1 MDNVASPT
9 SQPKRLFQIGAPTQ
23 KTLPPKPQ
31 QSKPPGDP
39 EPNFADSIPVDIS
52 MEQKHAIEKRNKE
65 ILENELW
72 DQKLEFTPRPYL
84 AHVQFSNFC
93 NMSCIMCWN
102 GANPRTKKLTPELVE
117 KLAIELGPEVS
128 VIEPYS
134 GSEPLALT
142 WKETLRIAKQYG
154 VLLLMTTNAQ
164 FLNEERFNEL
174 KDFTET
180 LYLSIDSH
188 IPYIYEK
195 IRLRAKTDDVF
206 RNIGPAI
213 KMARQH
219 GLECTV
225 NIVLMTYNA
234 PFIAESTAWFNDLGI
249 ESVNVIQMM
258 DVNHQSHFY
267 DALAHCST
275 EYVNH
280 VKEQTIE
287 VCRERKMRLI
297 WNVGYPQ
304 TFDFRVDGVPTNER
318 KVQNDHWSWRMRYMH
333 PGFCRQ
339 AYNRMRIEVDG
350 NVSPCCYATEGQLRL
365 GNLGDENFYDEVWNG
380 VQSQDLRRGMY
391 TGDVPSLCVNCNVRT
406 VPDPRPN
413 MPFIDT
419 VQKDPAWKKFFR
431 QKVVNDASMKVVGPE
446 HAMRLDMA
454 PLMQLETPYKSRKL
468 LVSLAAGGETKHI
481 VTVKV
486 RAKVKDGVA
495 RFVLPKKAWK
505 QLRTNIGYW
514 WAAWQLSDDGESI
527 IRVDKMPC
535 VIRHQPIARVEGSNL
550 GYDDEGHYALVNLGA
565 DKAKQLKN
573 QG

>member
-1 MDNVASPT
+1 MDHLASQT
-9 SQPKRLFQIGAPTQ
+9 SEPVQLVQIGT
-23 KTLPPKPQ
+23 PKPKPEKNPA
-31 QSKPPGDP
+31 KPPGEP
-39 EPNFADSIPVDIS
+39 PPNFADSIPVDIS
-52 MEQKHAIEKRNKE
+52 MEEKHGIEKRNKQ
-65 ILENELW
+65 ILEKELW
-72 DQKLEFTPRPYL
+72 DKKLSFTPRPYL

-102 GANPRTKKLTPELVE
+102 GANPRTKKLSPELVE
-117 KLAIELGPEVS
+117 KLAQELGPEVS

-164 FLNEERFNEL
+164 FLTEERFNEL

-188 IPYIYEK
+188 IPYVYEK
-195 IRLRAKTDDVF
+195 IRLRAKTDAVF
-206 RNIGPAI
+206 QHIGPAI
-213 KMARQH
+213 KLAKQH

-234 PFIAESTAWFNDLGI
+234 AFIADSTAWFNDLGV
-249 ESVNVIQMM
+249 ESINVIQMM

-267 DALAHCST
+267 DALAHCSP
-275 EYVNH
+275 EYINH

-287 VCRERKMRLI
+287 VCKERKMRLV

-304 TFDFRVDGVPTNER
+304 IYDFREDGVPTNQR
-318 KVQNDHWSWRMRYMH
+318 KVMNDHWSWRMRYMH

-350 NVSPCCYATEGQLRL
+350 NVTPCCYATEDQLKL

-380 VQSQDLRRGMY
+380 VAAQDLRRGMY

-413 MPFIDT
+413 MPFIEQ
-419 VQKDPAWKKFFR
+419 VESDPKWKRFFR
-431 QKVVNDASMKVVGPE
+431 QEVIRDVSMKVVGPD
-446 HAMRLDMA
+446 HAMRLEAA

-468 LVSLAAGGETKHI
+468 LIALAAGGETGHV

-486 RAKVKDGVA
+486 RAKIKDGVA
-495 RFVLPKKAWK
+495 RFVFPKKVWK
-505 QLRTNIGYW
+505 QLHTNIGYW
-514 WAAWQLSDDGESI
+514 WAAWQHSDDGKTL

-535 VIRHQPIARVEGSNL
+535 VIRHEAIARLEGSNL
-550 GYDDEGHYALVNLGA
+550 GYDDEGHHAKLNLGA
-565 DKAKQLKN
+565 DKAKRLDT
-573 QG
+573 

>member
-1 MDNVASPT
+1 MDHLASQT
-9 SQPKRLFQIGAPTQ
+9 SEPVQLVQIGT
-23 KTLPPKPQ
+23 PKPKPEKNPA
-31 QSKPPGDP
+31 KPPGEP
-39 EPNFADSIPVDIS
+39 PPNFADSIPVDIS
-52 MEQKHAIEKRNKE
+52 MEEKHGIEKRNKQ
-65 ILENELW
+65 ILEKELW
-72 DQKLEFTPRPYL
+72 DKKLSFTPRPYL

-102 GANPRTKKLTPELVE
+102 GANPRTKKLSPELVE
-117 KLAIELGPEVS
+117 KLAQELGPEVS

-164 FLNEERFNEL
+164 FLTEERFNEL

-188 IPYIYEK
+188 IPYVYEK
-195 IRLRAKTDDVF
+195 IRLRAKTDAVF
-206 RNIGPAI
+206 QHIGPAI
-213 KMARQH
+213 KLAKQH
-219 GLECTV
+219 RLECTV

-234 PFIAESTAWFNDLGI
+234 AFIADSTAWFNDLGV
-249 ESVNVIQMM
+249 ESINVIQMM

-267 DALAHCST
+267 DALAHCSP
-275 EYVNH
+275 EYINH

-287 VCRERKMRLI
+287 VCKERKMRLV

-304 TFDFRVDGVPTNER
+304 IHEFREDGVPTNQR
-318 KVQNDHWSWRMRYMH
+318 KVMNDHWSWRMRYMH

-350 NVSPCCYATEGQLRL
+350 NVTPCCYATEDQLKL

-380 VQSQDLRRGMY
+380 VAAQDLRRGMY

-413 MPFIDT
+413 MPFIEQ
-419 VQKDPAWKKFFR
+419 VESDPKWKRFFR
-431 QKVVNDASMKVVGPE
+431 QEVIRDVSMKVVGPD
-446 HAMRLDMA
+446 HAMRLEAA
-454 PLMQLETPYKSRKL
+454 PLMQLKTPYKSRKL
-468 LVSLAAGGETKHI
+468 LIALAAGGETGHV

-486 RAKVKDGVA
+486 RAKIKDGVA
-495 RFVLPKKAWK
+495 RFVFPKKVWK
-505 QLRTNIGYW
+505 QLHTNMGYW
-514 WAAWQLSDDGESI
+514 WAAWQHSDDGKTL

-535 VIRHQPIARVEGSNL
+535 VIRHEAIARLEGSNL
-550 GYDDEGHYALVNLGA
+550 GYDDEGHHAKLNLGA
-565 DKAKQLKN
+565 DKAKRLDT
-573 QG
+573 